1 MNYQCLKLPAEAEGW
16 GRQQT
21 QTQTQTQSLTYHDFM
36 GKPKFSNCF
45 IIHFLNNLQS
55 KNNSLSLQKFRTLHR
70 QGAWK
75 LVRL

>member
-1 MNYQCLKLPAEAEGW
+1 MNYQCFKLPAEAEGW

-21 QTQTQTQSLTYHDFM
+21 QTQSLKYHDFM

-45 IIHFLNNLQS
+45 IIHFLNNLQN
-55 KNNSLSLQKFRTLHR
+55 KNNSLSLQKFRTPLR